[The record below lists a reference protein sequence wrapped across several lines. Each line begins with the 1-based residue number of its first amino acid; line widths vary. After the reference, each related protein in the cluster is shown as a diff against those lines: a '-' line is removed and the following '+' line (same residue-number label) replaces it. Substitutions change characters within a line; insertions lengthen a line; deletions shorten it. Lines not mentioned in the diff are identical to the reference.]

1 MCSERLTGLVDSAM
15 TIVRHPGVLRRM
27 PGLWGQCVL
36 TLVFVHFCLA
46 CLAGASLAQSAE
58 SPLLRVNTGPHTAP
72 IRALDIDRAGRYAV
86 TAADDRTARVWDLA
100 NGQLIRV
107 LRPPIGDGNDGKLF
121 AAAMAPNGSV
131 VAVGGWSAD
140 NDVYLFDAMS
150 GAMRQRI
157 TGLPDVITQ
166 LNFSPDGK
174 SLLVGLWGKNGL
186 RLFGSDSDWRNS
198 RELGSDP
205 RYDGSVTSAK
215 FSPDGARLAST
226 SADGLIRLYNWA
238 QGTLRLN
245 RSAPAASGRQPFGL
259 AWSPDGAALAIGF
272 ADSPAIAVLRSD
284 TLNQAFSP
292 DLTGIATGSLNALAW
307 SPNGAELLAAGT
319 WKRPDGRHGL
329 RRWSAQGQGKATDVS
344 LTGNSVVGIQV
355 LNDGRIVYA
364 SADPAW
370 GWLSPPPGAE
380 ASAANLAVSSG
391 LLDFRGG
398 RSAFRTARDGSAIA
412 FSAHSS
418 QGGAYE
424 SGFDMVRA
432 EWIAPQTQWTAPG
445 ASNKILAIS
454 DWVDGA
460 QPRLNGR
467 PLLLTENEVSMSAA
481 IAPGNA
487 GVVLG
492 TSFFV
497 RYFKAD
503 GTERWRSTA
512 PGTTWQVNVTGNGQ
526 WVIAG
531 FSDGTIR
538 WYRAADGTEQLAL
551 YPHPDR
557 RRWVVWTPSGYYAAA
572 TGSEDLIGWHLN
584 RGKDLS
590 ADFFPASR
598 FRAQFYRPDVI
609 ARVVET
615 GTAAEALRL
624 SDLAAGRKVQA
635 QSVAQALPPVVDI
648 LAPQGGLVT
657 SKTELTVRVSVR
669 TPIDAPVQAIRVRV
683 NGLLQ
688 PAIGASAAQN
698 AMAPATGVAFQEIAV
713 RLPGED
719 ADVQVFAENRNG
731 VSLPT
736 SLLVKWGGS
745 KPVVSGPKSAAASDK
760 MFNPKLYVLAVGM
773 SKYRNPAYNLDF
785 AAKDAIDFSQVLL
798 QQKGTLYRDVEVRL
812 LTDAK
817 ATKDGVL
824 EGLEWLKREV
834 TARDVGILFLAGH
847 GMNDNAGNYYFL
859 PHDVNPEQLLRTGV
873 AHNDIKLTL
882 NNIAGKALFF
892 IDTCHSGN
900 ALGTAKTR
908 GVADVNAIVND
919 LASAENGVVVFAAST
934 GRQLSQE
941 SPNWGNGAFTKALVE
956 GLGGKADFR
965 KTGIITHKG
974 LDFYVAER
982 VKELTKGQQSP
993 VSIAPLGVA
1002 DFPIALAGVNSTT
1015 AR

>member
-1 MCSERLTGLVDSAM
+1 MCTKGLNGVADSAM
-15 TIVRHPGVLRRM
+15 TTVERPGVLRR
-27 PGLWGQCVL
+27 LTRHWGPWFL
-36 TLVFVHFCLA
+36 TLALA
-46 CLAGASLAQSAE
+46 HVCSSLLAGASLAQSGE
-58 SPLLRVNTGPHTAP
+58 SPLLQVNTGSHTAP
-72 IRALDIDRAGRYAV
+72 IRALDIDRTGRYAV

-100 NGQLIRV
+100 NGQLLRV
-107 LRPPIGDGNDGKLF
+107 LRPPIGAGNDGKLF
-121 AAAMAPNGSV
+121 AAAMAPTGSII
-131 VAVGGWSAD
+131 AVGGWSAD
-140 NDVYLFDAMS
+140 NDVYLFDAKS
-150 GAMRQRI
+150 GAMVQRI

-198 RELGSDP
+198 RELGGDS
-205 RYDGSVTSAK
+205 RYDGSITSAK

-226 SADGLIRLYNWA
+226 SADGLVRVYSWA

-245 RSAPAASGRQPFGL
+245 RSAPTQSGSQAFGL
-259 AWSPDGAALAIGF
+259 AWSPDGAALAVGF

-284 TLNQAFSP
+284 TLAQAFSP
-292 DLTGIATGSLNALAW
+292 DITGIANGSLNALAW

-319 WKRPDGRHGL
+319 WKLPDGRHGL
-329 RRWSAQGQGKATDVS
+329 RRWAAQGQGKATDVS
-344 LTGNSVVGIQV
+344 LTGNSIVGIQV
-355 LNDGRIVYA
+355 LHDGRIVYA

-370 GWLSPPPGAE
+370 GWLTPTSGTQ
-380 ASAANLAVSSG
+380 ASASDLAVSSG
-391 LLDFRGG
+391 LIDFRGG
-398 RSAFRTARDGSAIA
+398 RTGFRTSRDGSAIA
-412 FSAHSS
+412 FSGRSS
-418 QGGAYE
+418 RGTASE
-424 SGFDMVRA
+424 SGFDLVRT
-432 EWIAPQTQWTAPG
+432 EWVAPQTQWTAPG
-445 ASNKILAIS
+445 VSSKTLEVREWIDS
-454 DWVDGA
+454 V

-467 PLLLTENEVSMSAA
+467 PFVLAENEVSMSAA
-481 IAPGNA
+481 LASGSA

-492 TSFFV
+492 TSLYV
-497 RYFKAD
+497 RYIKAD

-512 PGTTWQVNVTGNGQ
+512 PGTTWQVNVSGNGQ

-538 WYRAADGTEQLAL
+538 WYRASDGTEQLAL

-557 RRWVVWTPSGYYAAA
+557 RRWVIWTPSGYYAAA
-572 TGSEDLIGWHLN
+572 AGSEDLIGWHLN
-584 RGKDLS
+584 RGKDQS

-598 FRAQFYRPDVI
+598 FRAQFYRPDVV
-609 ARVVET
+609 ARVIEA
-615 GTAAEALRL
+615 GTVAEALRL
-624 SDLAAGRKVQA
+624 SDLAAGRMVQA

-648 LAPQGGLVT
+648 LAPQDGFVT
-657 SKTELTVRVSVR
+657 SKNELTLRVSVR
-669 TPIDAPVQAIRVRV
+669 TPMDAPVQSVRVRV

-688 PAIGASAAQN
+688 ADV
-698 AMAPATGVAFQEIAV
+698 GVALAQKAGPSASGVDYRDIAV
-713 RLPGED
+713 RLPNEN

-745 KPVVSGPKSAAASDK
+745 KPAVSTPPSASSGDK

-773 SKYRNPAYNLDF
+773 SKYRNPTYNLDF
-785 AAKDAIDFSQVLL
+785 AAKDASDFSQVLL

-859 PHDVNPEQLLRTGV
+859 PHDINPEQLLRTGV

-956 GLGGKADFR
+956 GLAGKADFR
-965 KTGIITHKG
+965 KTGIVTHKG

-993 VSIAPLGVA
+993 VSITPLGVA
-1002 DFPIALAGVNSTT
+1002 DFPIALVGVNGVT